1 MKLHFLWR
9 ENYVGYLWASNV
21 TTSAYFLHSGFL
33 LYNQEVLTAYA
44 TSKELCEV
52 DKFTEHLAGNQEEI
66 LNLEK
71 EFNSIR
77 RKIKSL
83 RVIINNKNARK
94 CTNQELYSL
103 FEVLIGALRDYVKVY
118 LWTEP
123 HFTERIEK
131 EAFSLLD
138 IKIGKKRNMERIV
151 AGLLSYDKKMTAKY
165 MLDAK
170 TLKTLYLL
178 NEVAKMRFRAKKIST
193 PLVDLSEILL
203 REASR
208 RTYLAVMQISNLD
221 LKELKELLC
230 RSKQPNL
237 ELVNMRQKH
246 FALKINV
253 MRQPIAEN
261 ISNIGIKRFIQYDQR
276 HADKKIFKG
285 IIVYPGKVSGRARIV
300 PPMSGEK
307 EYKMYISTLKKTDI
321 IVAAMTSP
329 DLTPAFSKVAAV
341 ITDEGGLMSHAAL
354 VAREKRI
361 PCIIGTKIATRALNN
376 GDRIAV
382 DADNGTVTKKI

>member
-1 MKLHFLWR
+1 
-9 ENYVGYLWASNV
+9 
-21 TTSAYFLHSGFL
+21 
-33 LYNQEVLTAYA
+33 
-44 TSKELCEV
+44 
-52 DKFTEHLAGNQEEI
+52 
-66 LNLEK
+66 
-71 EFNSIR
+71 
-77 RKIKSL
+77 
-83 RVIINNKNARK
+83 
-94 CTNQELYSL
+94 
-103 FEVLIGALRDYVKVY
+103 
-118 LWTEP
+118 
-123 HFTERIEK
+123 
-131 EAFSLLD
+131 
-138 IKIGKKRNMERIV
+138 
-151 AGLLSYDKKMTAKY
+151 
-165 MLDAK
+165 
-170 TLKTLYLL
+170 
-178 NEVAKMRFRAKKIST
+178 MRFRAKKIST

-208 RTYLAVMQISNLD
+208 RTYLAVTQISNLD

-253 MRQPIAEN
+253 MRQPIVEN

-307 EYKMYISTLKKTDI
+307 EYKMYIRTLKKTDI

-382 DADNGTVTKKI
+382 DADNGTVTKKT